1 MYHWHSYAKLPYSGH
16 ALIILIDIYTNEAQ
30 NIVDTECFYLLFTIC
45 RVIRILLRKH
55 IPVLENLLPFL
66 LWNVRNVN

>member
-30 NIVDTECFYLLFTIC
+30 NIVDTECFYLPFTIC
-45 RVIRILLRKH
+45 QVIRILLRKH
-55 IPVLENLLPFL
+55 LRVLENLLPFL
-66 LWNVRNVN
+66 LWNARNVN